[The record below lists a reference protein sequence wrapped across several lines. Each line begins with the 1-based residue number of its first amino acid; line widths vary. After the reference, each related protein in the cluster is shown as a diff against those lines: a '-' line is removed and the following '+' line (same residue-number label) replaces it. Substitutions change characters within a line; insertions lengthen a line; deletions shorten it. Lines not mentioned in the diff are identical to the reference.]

1 MSNRDGMEIFPLFS
15 KLVGI
20 AKLNL
25 SPADLKKAQTLI
37 KKYKLKRANL
47 EGTHMSTS
55 LSVLED
61 KKLNFIARAID
72 TQFQKYT
79 RDIMQYVNSFKM
91 TTSWITKL
99 SPGKRGHEHLHRNNM
114 ISGVAFISCLPNCGN
129 LTFNHKQQ
137 SVFELPFDK
146 MNMWN
151 STAYSFEPQPNTVVF
166 FPTDMY
172 HEVETNQSP
181 GDRYSIAFNY
191 LPLGEAGRGDS
202 RVVYL

>member
-1 MSNRDGMEIFPLFS
+1 MSSNQGMELFPLFS
-15 KLVGI
+15 KLIGV
-20 AKLNL
+20 ARLNL
-25 SPADLKKAQTLI
+25 SPADLKKAQSLV
-37 KKYKLKRANL
+37 KKYKLKTANL
-47 EGTHMSTS
+47 EGTHISTS

-61 KKLNFIARAID
+61 KKLNFVARAID
-72 TQFQKYT
+72 LQFQRYT

-99 SPGKRGHEHLHRNNM
+99 SPGKRGHEHIHRNNM
-114 ISGVAFISCLPNCGN
+114 ISGVAYIKCPLNCGN
-129 LTFNHKQQ
+129 LTFTNKEM
-137 SVFELPFDK
+137 SVFELPFEK

-151 STAYSFEPQPNTVVF
+151 SNAYSFEPRHNTVVF

-172 HEVETNQSP
+172 HEVEKNESKE
-181 GDRYSIAFNY
+181 DRYSIAFNY